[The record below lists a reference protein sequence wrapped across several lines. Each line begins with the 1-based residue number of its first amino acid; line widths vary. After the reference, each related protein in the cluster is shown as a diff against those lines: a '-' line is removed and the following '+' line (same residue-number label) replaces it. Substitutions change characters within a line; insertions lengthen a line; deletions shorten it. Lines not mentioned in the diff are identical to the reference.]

1 MEGLLQAPS
10 ATAFDAV
17 AAIVSLIVYLGV
29 AFIMVARWRAESH
42 ARVFL
47 VVALTSA
54 VPYLLTALQW
64 WKGSGVYTPAT
75 IMLMAAAFCI
85 GSTALF
91 HFTQIFPSRRPWIRA
106 HGAWLIAAYI
116 VPVLPVAL
124 VAWILG
130 SLMTQLQADMSGLE
144 GSGGLGAV
152 SSGIAEPLVL
162 LGGLP
167 VIFLVGV
174 VLPFCGVMSLFKSW
188 QETKKAGDEPA
199 RVTTFW
205 MVISQLAGGVLAVL
219 VLPLLH
225 LAGVPLTWAT
235 AFAGLA
241 YVFALVMPIAYFMSG
256 ARDRDAPASTPQL
269 HNSSTPN

>member
-1 MEGLLQAPS
+1 MEDLLQPPS

-17 AAIVSLIVYLGV
+17 ASIVSLIVYLGV
-29 AFIMVARWRAESH
+29 AFIMTRRRAESH

-75 IMLMAAAFCI
+75 ISLTAAAFSI
-85 GSTALF
+85 GSVALF
-91 HFTQIFPSRRPWIRA
+91 HFTQVFPWRRPWIEA
-106 HGAWLIAAYI
+106 HFGWVVAAYVVLPPPVAYIAWLF
-116 VPVLPVAL
+116 
-124 VAWILG
+124 G
-130 SLMTQLQADMSGLE
+130 SLLSPDTGA
-144 GSGGLGAV
+144 GGLGAV
-152 SSGIAEPLVL
+152 SADIFVTLLVIL
-162 LGGLP
+162 TFAP
-167 VIFLVGV
+167 IFVVGV

-188 QETKKAGDEPA
+188 QEAKKAGNESA

-225 LAGVPLTWAT
+225 LIGVPLIWAT
-235 AFAGLA
+235 AIAGLA
-241 YVFALVMPIAYFMSG
+241 YVFALVMPIAYFRSG
-256 ARDRDAPASTPQL
+256 ALDRDAPASTPQR
-269 HNSSTPN
+269 HNSATPN